1 MDNKELGENRFEKG
15 MSVVK
20 YLTSISAL
28 ISGNGWIASVSSS
41 LELLEKLM
49 PNQRID
55 KIVKLLEDLT
65 SIASSLEIS
74 FENMLLKM
82 EKQTAYFSLL
92 EHGLFNAY
100 RASSDERL
108 EYIASIIINGLTKEE
123 IEISRYIY
131 LLNILSE
138 LNDEEIIWLRFYL
151 EPTLGCDKEFR
162 EKHINVL
169 ERPRTFI
176 GAPEEN
182 LNKAA
187 LQDSYLEHL
196 DRLGLIESKIQID
209 KNTNLP
215 IFNKSGKPEVSSRH
229 TTRLGKMLLK
239 EIGLL
244 DEQ

>member
-1 MDNKELGENRFEKG
+1 MSKTDKLNINKVDILASLAKATAG
-15 MSVVK
+15 SVPIFG
-20 YLTSISAL
+20 SF
-28 ISGNGWIASVSSS
+28 ISGII
-41 LELLEKLM
+41 EYII

-55 KIVKLLEDLT
+55 RIVSYIRKFEQIIVALKVDIEVLNKKLSKPDNPYLILIED
-65 SIASSLEIS
+65 SLIQAA
-74 FENMLLKM
+74 K
-82 EKQTAYFSLL
+82 TV
-92 EHGLFNAY
+92 
-100 RASSDERL
+100 SDDRRVYL
-108 EYIASIIINGLTKEE
+108 ANLVVNGLNDEKLDVN
-123 IEISRYIY
+123 RYRY
-131 LLNILSE
+131 LLSLLSE

-151 EPTLGCDKEFR
+151 EPTLGGDKEFR

-215 IFNKSGKPEVSSRH
+215 IFNKSGKPKVSSRH

-244 DEQ
+244 DEL

>member
-1 MDNKELGENRFEKG
+1 MNTNELDENKLDKIISVTKPFLG
-15 MSVVK
+15 
-20 YLTSISAL
+20 YLSSTDDPISPV
-28 ISGNGWIASVSSS
+28 II
-41 LELLEKLM
+41 ELLGNLI

-55 KIVKLLEDLT
+55 RIAKFLKILERKFVDLNISSEQMSLNIENHKEYFYLLE
-65 SIASSLEIS
+65 S
-74 FENMLLKM
+74 
-82 EKQTAYFSLL
+82 
-92 EHGLFNAY
+92 GLFNAY
-100 RASSDERL
+100 RASSDNRL
-108 EYIASIIINGLTKEE
+108 EYIASIIANGLTKEQIQE
-123 IEISRYIY
+123 SQYIY

>member
-1 MDNKELGENRFEKG
+1 M
-15 MSVVK
+15 
-20 YLTSISAL
+20 
-28 ISGNGWIASVSSS
+28 
-41 LELLEKLM
+41 
-49 PNQRID
+49 
-55 KIVKLLEDLT
+55 
-65 SIASSLEIS
+65 
-74 FENMLLKM
+74 
-82 EKQTAYFSLL
+82 
-92 EHGLFNAY
+92 
-100 RASSDERL
+100 
-108 EYIASIIINGLTKEE
+108 
-123 IEISRYIY
+123 
-131 LLNILSE
+131 LSE
-138 LNDEEIIWLRFYL
+138 LNDDEIIWLRFYL
-151 EPTLGCDKEFR
+151 EPTLGGDKEFR

-215 IFNKSGKPEVSSRH
+215 IFNKSGKPKVSSRH

-244 DEQ
+244 DEL